1 VKRGFPSLASVCL
14 GLLAGCKVGPNYHP
28 PQAAVPAQW
37 ASPLAGGETNQP
49 AAKAE
54 WWKAFHDPELD
65 SLIARSVRSN
75 LDLHAAAARVRE
87 ARAARGVAAAGL
99 WPSVNAS
106 GSYANQRVS
115 PNGPILEPLS
125 LPPNFPFVNDVY
137 QAGFDA
143 AWELDVFG
151 GTRRAVEAANADI
164 TGAEYGRRNVLLS
177 LLSEVAR
184 NYMQAR
190 GFQRRLVIARLNIR
204 AQRDVLTL
212 TQDRLR
218 AGLSSQLD
226 VEQASALLAS
236 TEAQVPVLETGFK
249 ASAYHLGVLLGQPPG
264 AVLEELAAET
274 PIPASPPEVPVGLPS
289 DLLLRRPD
297 IRQAERALAAATAR
311 IGVAVADLFPKFSL
325 TGNVGVQ
332 SVSPGTWFTSESGFW
347 SAGPTVQWRIF
358 DAGRIRSNIRVQNAR
373 QEQALA
379 HYEQTVLVSFED
391 VENALTAYA
400 KEQIR
405 RQSLAAAAHANQE
418 ALEISRQN
426 YRSGLADFLNVLESE
441 RSLYQTQ
448 DALVQSELAVS
459 LNVVALYKALGG
471 GWENGSHEVA
481 KAASS
486 PPRAM
491 STD

>member
-1 VKRGFPSLASVCL
+1 
-14 GLLAGCKVGPNYHP
+14 
-28 PQAAVPAQW
+28 
-37 ASPLAGGETNQP
+37 
-49 AAKAE
+49 
-54 WWKAFHDPELD
+54 
-65 SLIARSVRSN
+65 
-75 LDLHAAAARVRE
+75 
-87 ARAARGVAAAGL
+87 
-99 WPSVNAS
+99 
-106 GSYANQRVS
+106 
-115 PNGPILEPLS
+115 
-125 LPPNFPFVNDVY
+125 
-137 QAGFDA
+137 
-143 AWELDVFG
+143 
-151 GTRRAVEAANADI
+151 
-164 TGAEYGRRNVLLS
+164 VLLS

-190 GFQRRLVIARLNIR
+190 GFQRRLVITRLNIQ
-204 AQRDVLTL
+204 AQREVLAL
-212 TQDRLR
+212 TQDRYR
-218 AGLSSQLD
+218 VGLGSQLD
-226 VEQASALLAS
+226 IDQAAALLAN

-264 AVLEELAAET
+264 AVLEELLEEA
-274 PIPASPPEVPVGLPS
+274 PIPATPPEVPVGLPS

-325 TGNVGVQ
+325 TGNVGAQ
-332 SVSPGTWFTSESGFW
+332 SVSPGTWFTAASTFW

-391 VENALTAYA
+391 VENALTSYA

-405 RQSLAAAAHANQE
+405 RQSLMAAVQANQQ
-418 ALEISRQN
+418 ALEISRQY

-459 LNVVALYKALGG
+459 LDAVSLYKALGG
-471 GWENGSHEVA
+471 GWENVSNEVA
-481 KAASS
+481 KGA
-486 PPRAM
+486 PPLPGQ
-491 STD
+491 

>member
-1 VKRGFPSLASVCL
+1 MKPGFTVSAWVCL
-14 GLLAGCKVGPNYHP
+14 GLLAGCKVGPDYHP

-37 ASPLAGGETNQP
+37 ASPLAGGETHHP
-49 AAKAE
+49 AAEAE
-54 WWKAFHDPELD
+54 WWKTFRDPELD

-75 LDLHAAAARVRE
+75 LDLRFAAARVRE
-87 ARAARGVAAAGL
+87 ARATRGVVAADL
-99 WPSVNAS
+99 WPSANAS
-106 GSYANQRVS
+106 ASYANQRTS
-115 PNGPILEPLS
+115 QNNPLVEGFP
-125 LPPNFPFVNDVY
+125 LPPNFPFVQNVY

-164 TGAEYGRRNVLLS
+164 AGAEFGRGNVVLS

-190 GFQRRLVIARLNIR
+190 GFQRRLGIARLNIQ
-204 AQRDVLTL
+204 AQRDVLAL
-212 TQDRLR
+212 TQDRLG
-218 AGLSSQLD
+218 AGLGSQLD
-226 VEQASALLAS
+226 VDQAAALLAN
-236 TEAQVPVLETGFK
+236 TEAEVPVLETGFK
-249 ASAYHLGVLLGQPPG
+249 AAAYHIGVLLGQPPG
-264 AVLEELAAET
+264 AVLEELSKEA

-325 TGNVGVQ
+325 TGNVGFQ
-332 SVSPGTWFTSESGFW
+332 SVTPGTWFNAASSFW
-347 SAGPTVQWRIF
+347 SVGPTVQWRIF
-358 DAGRIRSNIRVQNAR
+358 AAGRIRANIRVQNAR

-379 HYEQTVLVSFED
+379 QYEQTVLVSFED
-391 VENALTAYA
+391 VENALTSYA

-405 RQSLAAAAHANQE
+405 RQSLMTAVQADQQ
-418 ALEISRQN
+418 ALEISRQY
-426 YRSGLADFLNVLESE
+426 YRSGLANFLNVLDSE

-459 LNVVALYKALGG
+459 LDVVALHKALAG
-471 GWENGSHEVA
+471 GWEEEANEMA
-481 KAASS
+481 KGA
-486 PPRAM
+486 PPLPRQ
-491 STD
+491 